1 LPALEVFVTRRT
13 TIELFKEEMKFSAGH
28 FTIFSATSR
37 EHLHGHNFAVGLVVD
52 AAVTDEGMAFDY
64 GILKQKLRE
73 LCRSLNEVFLLP
85 ASSPHLQIVE
95 QDDRVSLT
103 FDGACWSLLKRD
115 VKILPLC
122 NITLEGLSQYL
133 LDQLLPEIAS
143 THDVSTI
150 VVKVYSGPGQSAS
163 AEWHR

>member
-1 LPALEVFVTRRT
+1 MTKRT
-13 TIELFKEEMKFSAGH
+13 TIELYKEEMKFSAGH

-37 EHLHGHNFAVGLVVD
+37 ESLHGHNFAVGLEVD
-52 AAVTDEGMAFDY
+52 TAVTDEGMAFDY
-64 GILKQKLRE
+64 GILKQRLRE

-85 ASSPHLQIVE
+85 AKSPHLEIVE
-95 QDDRVSLT
+95 HDDRVSLT

-133 LDQLLPEIAS
+133 LDQLLPELAS
-143 THDVSTI
+143 TGDIYGI